1 MFAKSELKNL
11 ALEYGKKFLF
21 PDFTNKLTWFVAG
34 IGGAVILTP
43 TPLKFIIYNWLVDS
57 ANLNSGSRFT
67 LAELKPDAADY
78 WVGVALIIGALLH
91 NVANRYLI
99 YKEQRSSLPRASGQS
114 NQIDKELFKKFL
126 EDFPSNSGSI
136 DMLRQQDFSN
146 SFNITRLANLEKFVD
161 EWDTVEREFLNTDLE
176 RMRRELWEV
185 CYTFNYKLS
194 MGAYDLNGGPVFSC
208 IPDAYR
214 GTGNWPKHVD
224 EKIDELNG
232 LSTTCFKLYEE
243 FVRFGRKSLAENI

>member
-1 MFAKSELKNL
+1 M
-11 ALEYGKKFLF
+11 
-21 PDFTNKLTWFVAG
+21 
-34 IGGAVILTP
+34 
-43 TPLKFIIYNWLVDS
+43 
-57 ANLNSGSRFT
+57 
-67 LAELKPDAADY
+67 
-78 WVGVALIIGALLH
+78 GALLH

-99 YKEQRSSLPRASGQS
+99 YKEKQSSLPHSSGQS

-146 SFNITRLANLEKFVD
+146 SFNINRLVSLEKFVE
-161 EWDTVEREFLNTDLE
+161 EWDTIEREFLNTDLE
-176 RMRRELWEV
+176 RRRRELWDV
-185 CYTFNYKLS
+185 CNAFNCKLS
-194 MGAYDLNGGPVFSC
+194 VGAYDLNGGPVFSC

-232 LSTTCFKLYEE
+232 LARTCLKLYEE
-243 FVRFGRKSLAENI
+243 FVRFGRKFLAENI

>member
-1 MFAKSELKNL
+1 MLKRSELKDL
-11 ALEYGKKFLF
+11 VLEYGKKFLF

-34 IGGAVILTP
+34 VGGAIILTP
-43 TPLKFIIYNWLVDS
+43 TPLKLIIYNWLVDS
-57 ANLNSGSRFT
+57 ANLNSGTRFT

-78 WVGVALIIGALLH
+78 SVGVALIIGALLH
-91 NVANRYLI
+91 NIANRYLV
-99 YKEQRSSLPRASGQS
+99 YKEKKASSHDISGQA

-126 EDFPSNSGSI
+126 EDFPSNSESI
-136 DMLRQQDFSN
+136 DMLRHQDFSN
-146 SFNITRLANLEKFVD
+146 SFNIFRLANLEKFVE

-176 RMRRELWEV
+176 RMRRELWEA

-194 MGAYDLNGGPVFSC
+194 MGAYDLNGGPIFSC

-214 GTGNWPKHVD
+214 GTDNWPAHVD

-243 FVRFGRKSLAENI
+243 FVRFGRKSTA

>member
-1 MFAKSELKNL
+1 MLATSELKNL

-34 IGGAVILTP
+34 VGGAIILTP
-43 TPLKFIIYNWLVDS
+43 TPLKLITYNWLIDS

-78 WVGVALIIGALLH
+78 WVGAALIAGALLH

-99 YKEQRSSLPRASGQS
+99 YKEKQSSLPRASGQS
-114 NQIDKELFKKFL
+114 NQADIELFKKFL

-136 DMLRQQDFSN
+136 YMLRHQDFSN
-146 SFNITRLANLEKFVD
+146 SFNIDRLVNLERFVD
-161 EWDTVEREFLNTDLE
+161 EWDTVEREFLSVDLE
-176 RMRRELWEV
+176 RRRRVLWDA
-185 CYTFNYKLS
+185 CYTFNCKLS

-214 GTGNWPKHVD
+214 GTGDWPKHVD

-232 LSTTCFKLYEE
+232 LASTCLKSYEE
-243 FVRFGRKSLAENI
+243 FVRFGRNFLAENI